1 MITPRYKGPEV
12 DPHVAWTKVKTSAMK
27 RPYLDCGCRNDG
39 RDTFLHLGCARIACK
54 THADDPHECQHYEPE
69 SPPREGS
76 PEVSEAF
83 AALRSAG
90 RVTGEQVRQIDQ
102 ALGRPDWAEVD
113 EVLRN
118 TAYPRGACCDLHGSN
133 CEQGGEEC
141 CDDCTERLH
150 FADNH
155 GGLECSAPV
164 FAVDVSR
171 DGTSTVAMYDGTRYT
186 VIDETHHVTQQ
197 QLEAAVRVATTAE
210 ARRIHERAFRRES
223 LGEWPQDQPQRRP
236 AAGSDLDRS
245 TEVNPESSRRP
256 WWRIW

>member
-1 MITPRYKGPEV
+1 MITPRYQGPEV
-12 DPHVAWTKVKTSAMK
+12 DPHVAWTKVKSSAMK

-39 RDTFLHLGCARIACK
+39 RDTFLHLGCSRIACK
-54 THADDPHECQHYEPE
+54 QHADDQHECQHYEPE
-69 SPPREGS
+69 SPPRDPAPPLDDVDTVLHNIG
-76 PEVSEAF
+76 A
-83 AALRSAG
+83 AALPPIYAG
-90 RVTGEQVRQIDQ
+90 QPMGEFVQNYATWRR
-102 ALGRPDWAEVD
+102 ALGGNARPA
-113 EVLRN
+113 
-118 TAYPRGACCDLHGSN
+118 ACCDLHGSN

-186 VIDETHHVTQQ
+186 VIDETHRVTQQ
-197 QLEAAVRVATTAE
+197 QLEAAVRAATAAE

-236 AAGSDLDRS
+236 AAGSDLAPS
-245 TEVNPESSRRP
+245 TGIDPVSPRRP